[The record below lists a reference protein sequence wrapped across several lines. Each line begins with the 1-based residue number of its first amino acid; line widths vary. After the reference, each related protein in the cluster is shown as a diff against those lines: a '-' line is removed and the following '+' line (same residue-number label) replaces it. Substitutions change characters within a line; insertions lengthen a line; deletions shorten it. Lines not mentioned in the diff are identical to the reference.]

1 MKDLEYY
8 LAQPWTIRV
17 GREEYDDGVFEW
29 VLEIDELS
37 GFTLVADT
45 QAELFLRYRPALEL
59 FLDSYVMDGE
69 EPPLPAAAQQVSS
82 A

>member
-8 LAQPWTIRV
+8 LAQPWTIRLC
-17 GREEYDDGVFEW
+17 REEYEDRVYEW
-29 VLEIDELS
+29 VLEIDELP
-37 GFTLVADT
+37 GFVLVADT

-59 FLDSYVMDGE
+59 FVESYLMDGE
-69 EPPLPAAAQQVSS
+69 EPPLPAAAQQVSG

>member
-8 LAQPWTIRV
+8 LALPWTIRM
-17 GREEYDDGVFEW
+17 GKEEYEDGVREW
-29 VLEIDELS
+29 VLEIEELP

-59 FLDSYVMDGE
+59 FLESYLMDGE
-69 EPPLPAAAQQVSS
+69 EPPIPAAAQQVSG